1 MISSRTCGLGC
12 LILLKTQGNKGKFL
26 CFLKVI
32 THEHTW
38 CVPSCLRARKVLEEL
53 CRWTR
58 VLLQGR
64 LFQQEKREEAERFN
78 LPELVNTRLSHCTL
92 LHRVLLTSHSTLKM
106 SPNHL
111 VKLNK
116 LCVNGH
122 SWFSPLWEQCDF
134 PEAQMIDMLFYCY
147 WSCWGQSLGSR
158 SPKKPGLATC
168 PTRKKNSRWPQLEN
182 KQIKRSSNS
191 QVHLWGYWYSTLN

>member
-64 LFQQEKREEAERFN
+64 LFQQEKREAERFN

-92 LHRVLLTSHSTLKM
+92 LHRVLLPSHSTLKM

-122 SWFSPLWEQCDF
+122 SWFSPCESNVTFQRLKWLTCSSIVTGVAEVKAWAL
-134 PEAQMIDMLFYCY
+134 EAL
-147 WSCWGQSLGSR
+147 R
-158 SPKKPGLATC
+158 
-168 PTRKKNSRWPQLEN
+168 
-182 KQIKRSSNS
+182 S
-191 QVHLWGYWYSTLN
+191 QV